1 MVLLLFFLYACKNHA
16 ISLNGYYIIQYIPE
30 HSFAIVRTRTKAV
43 HYRTITSGY
52 PWILNRSFCKKRYI
66 RNLILNIESDKFIGR
81 IQWKNP
87 VDGDVFIPFSIVS
100 LCVVQVKNFFL
111 SGDKKLSPRSKD
123 CDTLVEDF
131 SSFK

>member
-100 LCVVQVKNFFL
+100 LCVV
-111 SGDKKLSPRSKD
+111 
-123 CDTLVEDF
+123 
-131 SSFK
+131 

>member
-16 ISLNGYYIIQYIPE
+16 ISLNGYYIIQYILE

-66 RNLILNIESDKFIGR
+66 RNLILNIESDKFIRR

-100 LCVVQVKNFFL
+100 LCVV
-111 SGDKKLSPRSKD
+111 
-123 CDTLVEDF
+123 
-131 SSFK
+131 

>member
-1 MVLLLFFLYACKNHA
+1 MIKHYLKVALRNLMNFKVHSLISAICLAIGITCFSMMNYFIDA

-100 LCVVQVKNFFL
+100 LCVV
-111 SGDKKLSPRSKD
+111 
-123 CDTLVEDF
+123 
-131 SSFK
+131 

>member
-1 MVLLLFFLYACKNHA
+1 MVYVRLRMFDTAKVLF
-16 ISLNGYYIIQYIPE
+16 
-30 HSFAIVRTRTKAV
+30 TAV